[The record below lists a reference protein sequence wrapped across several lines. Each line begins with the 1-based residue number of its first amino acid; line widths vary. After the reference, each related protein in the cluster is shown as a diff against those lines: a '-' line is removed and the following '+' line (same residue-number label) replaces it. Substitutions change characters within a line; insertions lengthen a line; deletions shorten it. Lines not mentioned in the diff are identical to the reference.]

1 MRARTEWLC
10 VAATAVAALSWRPAS
25 AWCSPGDKGD
35 CFISIRAGDTAEAA
49 AGSSRGIQFVHRRP
63 GVAQEEAFGHI
74 AGVPN
79 AREIQ
84 FALDGAVRARLS
96 STGVLSVTKLHAGSP
111 VVEELTP
118 GEALRVSGEAHVRAS
133 PGASA
138 ATVALHGPG
147 SGAAWALSGD
157 AASLSLGEP
166 GVKSLSLSRGAP
178 PDALVVAAD
187 GSVGVGTRWP
197 SARLDV
203 NGGVQGTSAYSS
215 ASDRR
220 WKTNIVPLAG
230 ALALARALRPVR
242 FDWRHSEFPDKAFE
256 RAPQLGLIAQEVEAV
271 LPEVISTNA
280 QGYKSVRYG
289 AIVPVLAGAL
299 HELEV
304 RLAAAETAVAERD
317 AALAEQ
323 ARAVDALRDTAATL
337 ADRLGRLERRS
348 SGLRS
353 DVTLA

>member
-1 MRARTEWLC
+1 MRLL
-10 VAATAVAALSWRPAS
+10 AAALVAALSWRPAS

-35 CFISIRAGDTAEAA
+35 CFISIRAGGTAEAA

-74 AGVPN
+74 AGVPST
-79 AREIQ
+79 REIQ
-84 FALDGAVRARLS
+84 FAVEGAVHARLS
-96 STGVLSVTKLHAGSP
+96 ANGVLSVSRLLAGSP
-111 VVEELTP
+111 VGEELSA
-118 GEALRVSGEAHVRAS
+118 GEALRVGGEAHVLAG
-133 PGASA
+133 PGAAA
-138 ATVALHGPG
+138 ATVALHGPAG

-157 AASLSLGEP
+157 AASLSLGEL
-166 GVKSLSLSRGAP
+166 GVKALSVSRGAP
-178 PDALVVAAD
+178 ADALVLAAD

-220 WKTNIVPLAG
+220 WKTNVVPLAG
-230 ALALARALRPVR
+230 ALKLARALRPVR

-271 LPEVISTNA
+271 LPEVVSTNA
-280 QGYKSVRYG
+280 QGFKSVRYG

-299 HELEV
+299 HELEA
-304 RLAAAETAVAERD
+304 RLAAAEGAVAERD
-317 AALAEQ
+317 AALAKQ
-323 ARAVDALRDTAATL
+323 ARAVDALRE
-337 ADRLGRLERRS
+337 RLERLERLERS
-348 SGLRS
+348 SWLRS
-353 DVTLA
+353 AMTETPA